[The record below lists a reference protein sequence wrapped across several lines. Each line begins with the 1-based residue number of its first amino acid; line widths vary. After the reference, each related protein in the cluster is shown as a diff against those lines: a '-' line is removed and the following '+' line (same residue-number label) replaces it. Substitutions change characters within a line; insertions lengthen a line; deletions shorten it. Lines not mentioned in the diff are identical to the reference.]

1 MTDRESIQTTD
12 YRLPVTKLCFSRMDA
27 VSIKFHSAKERQ
39 REIQSVCSQ
48 NLNSEALTLAIPE
61 CQERYH

>member
-48 NLNSEALTLAIPE
+48 NL
-61 CQERYH
+61 